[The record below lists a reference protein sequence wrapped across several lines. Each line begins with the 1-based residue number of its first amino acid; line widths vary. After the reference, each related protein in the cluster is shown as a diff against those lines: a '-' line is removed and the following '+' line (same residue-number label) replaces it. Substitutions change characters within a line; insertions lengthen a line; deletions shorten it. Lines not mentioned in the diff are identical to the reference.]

1 MFKID
6 EITLI
11 RVIYL
16 DDLSS
21 GNKSVVLLETSL
33 SCNWKSGLS

>member
-21 GNKSVVLLETSL
+21 GNKSCPPGNLFIL
-33 SCNWKSGLS
+33 